1 MRVKI
6 EGAVTADRLR
16 EALERLVST
25 FEESFGDDFAGFF
38 GANLYV
44 TAYGTDGQQIEVFQ
58 GGKEKVLK
66 LPRPPGTPAK
76 PDLSDEV
83 LAKRLAQAKLEDE
96 ARKKTEQSHREAE
109 ERVLAQKE
117 RYEQELAGWRQ
128 HIKTFQAVA
137 SRFGDDLIRDCNAA
151 ISTVWNEH
159 KPVWPNGKKKDQ
171 PRAMPYLAIT
181 DGFVLLFT
189 GNRPG
194 DSRKIRTPLLNNF
207 TLHGGVEAFWQYTE
221 WKNVAVPALAEVIK
235 GYEQKLTS
243 TETAPGNTKKA

>member
-6 EGAVTADRLR
+6 EGAVTPERLR
-16 EALERLVST
+16 EAFERLVST
-25 FEESFGDDFAGFF
+25 FEETLGDDFAGFF

-44 TAYGTDGQQIEVFQ
+44 QAYGTDGQQVEIFEN
-58 GGKEKVLK
+58 GKEKVIK
-66 LPRPPGTPAK
+66 LPRPPGSPAK

-83 LAKRLAQAKLEDE
+83 LAKRAAQAALEDE
-96 ARKKTEQSHREAE
+96 ARKKAEKSHREAQ
-109 ERVLAQKE
+109 ERYLAQKT
-117 RYEQELAGWRQ
+117 RYEQELAEWKK

-137 SRFGDDLIRDCNAA
+137 SMFGEDLIRDCNAA
-151 ISTVWNEH
+151 INTVWTER

-194 DSRKIRTPLLNNF
+194 DSRKIRTPLMNNF
-207 TLHGGVEAFWQYTE
+207 SMSGVEAFWQYTE
-221 WKNVAVPALAEVIK
+221 WKDVVVPALAAVID
-235 GYEQKLTS
+235 GYAKKLQ
-243 TETAPGNTKKA
+243 PL